1 MKHEDNVR
9 NPRIQYRP
17 IARPESL
24 SIFIIVELKVLVRC
38 FLQFSWPYRLASYIT
53 IYCLNNKRGE
63 AEEPVRWLFQSE
75 FNLKIAKGDYDKIQ

>member
-1 MKHEDNVR
+1 MKHEDNVT

-24 SIFIIVELKVLVRC
+24 SIFIIRISNM
-38 FLQFSWPYRLASYIT
+38 FLT
-53 IYCLNNKRGE
+53 ILLSLSVGFVFVTVYCLNNKRGE

-75 FNLKIAKGDYDKIQ
+75 FNLKIAKGDYHKIQ